1 MEERLVNWMKFYSQ
15 FKPFTPKQI
24 DREEERLRKV
34 MEDFDEVWGDD
45 LEWLDLLDEVSSKN
59 TNANKNPQTI

>member
-15 FKPFTPKQI
+15 FKPFTPTQI

-45 LEWLDLLDEVSSKN
+45 LDWLDMIDYSTQYDDDFRKEK
-59 TNANKNPQTI
+59 